1 MIILEL
7 TVTAVVNSG
16 TVTVFCLLTPRTIA
30 SFPTMVLVLIVLL
43 TIRCV
48 EQDSSTPTRS

>member
-7 TVTAVVNSG
+7 TVTADVNSG
-16 TVTVFCLLTPRTIA
+16 TITVFSLMTPRTNA
-30 SFPTMVLVLIVLL
+30 SFPTMVLVLTDVL